1 MTTENYSHPSDEA
14 RRKRVLLLLT
24 AAGDQA
30 EAFRETAE
38 KLGIT
43 LAAGSDRSDALE
55 EPWRAGAIALDAGDP
70 YGSGQA
76 IVEYAE
82 THPLDAVIAIEDRLT
97 IPAAIACETLGIP
110 CHQPYAVLACNDRF
124 EFRSLLE
131 GAGLPVTR
139 FARLPVDA
147 RSPALPSEMSYP
159 CVLKPAILLGSRAAV
174 RADNGEQFAAAFG
187 RIRKLLE
194 SPEVQRTMDDA
205 ANWILVEEPLEG
217 PEVTIEGIIDRGRF
231 YMLAIFDRQEMDRQ
245 EMDRQ
250 KAPNREG
257 TIHVTPSRLAEAT
270 QTVAAKAAA
279 LAAHAV
285 GLYHGPVHAE
295 IRLTEK
301 GPRVLEIS
309 PRAVSGPCART
320 LRFENDWALEELVL
334 RHALGEGVEAVGREE
349 AAAGAMTIP
358 APADGVLEEVR
369 GEADARGVAGIED
382 VCITAKLKE
391 KLVEWPEGASC
402 LGYILAR
409 GETPDEVET
418 ALREA
423 RRRLEF
429 RVSAAAG

>member
-217 PEVTIEGIIDRGRF
+217 PEVTLEGIIDRGRF
-231 YMLAIFDRQEMDRQ
+231 YMLAVFDKE
-245 EMDRQ
+245 E
-250 KAPNREG
+250 APNREG

-309 PRAVSGPCART
+309 PRAVSGPSARA
-320 LRFENDWALEELVL
+320 LRFENGWPLEELVL
-334 RHALGEGVEAVGREE
+334 RHALGEAVETVGREE
-349 AAAGAMTIP
+349 AAAGVMVIP
-358 APADGVLEEVR
+358 APVEGVLEEVR
-369 GEADARGVAGIED
+369 GEAEAGAIQGIED
-382 VCITAKLKE
+382 IRIKAKLGQ
-391 KLVEWPEGASC
+391 KLAAWPEGASS
-402 LGYILAR
+402 LGFILAR
-409 GETPDEVET
+409 GETPGKVEEV
-418 ALREA
+418 LREA
-423 RRRLEF
+423 GRRLEF
-429 RVSAAAG
+429 RITPAG